1 MRKILLPILLG
12 TASTVAIADDHLYG
26 GFEAGLTS
34 SSDTEINRTV
44 TGLDLEDDKK
54 MGGMLG
60 LYFGKAMGRWRVEGE
75 MAVRKNSIDGID
87 VDNGGG
93 IGLPLGERPAA
104 GNQKSTSL
112 MANAWYQLA
121 GNEDWKLFA
130 GLGLGVANID
140 VNNFRNGPNR
150 TIIHDSGWTTA
161 GQGMVQLIREFDG
174 GMELGLGA
182 RHFRT
187 FDNTMNS
194 EDGNVGYAVR
204 NNEVFVRLGWK
215 FGGDEPKRVEPTP
228 APVARPTPKPE
239 PVVTPQVKEEPKPEP
254 KPAPLPGPFM
264 VFFDFDKSDIT
275 PDAARIIREAAKAF
289 KDQKTVRLMA
299 TGHTDTA
306 GTQEYNMRLAKRRAE
321 AVKAALIA
329 EGVDAGN
336 IMTDAKGESDLLV
349 STGDGVR
356 EPQNR
361 RSEIVLKRR

>member
-1 MRKILLPILLG
+1 MRKILLPLLLG
-12 TASTVAIADDHLYG
+12 TASTMAMADDHLYG

-34 SSDTEINRTV
+34 SRDTEMERTV

-54 MGGMLG
+54 LGGMLG

-75 MAVRKNSIDGID
+75 MAVRKNRIEGID

-93 IGLPLGERPAA
+93 LALPLGESKAA
-104 GNQKSTSL
+104 GNQKSTAL

-140 VNNFRNGPNR
+140 VNNFRTGSKVIGN
-150 TIIHDSGWTTA
+150 DSGWSTA
-161 GQGMVQLIREFDG
+161 GQGMIQLIREFEG
-174 GMELGLGA
+174 GMELGVGA

-204 NNEVFVRLGWK
+204 NNELFVRLGWK
-215 FGGDEPKRVEPTP
+215 FGGEEPKAAPAPAP
-228 APVARPTPKPE
+228 APVATPKPA
-239 PVVTPQVKEEPKPEP
+239 PVVTPVVKEEPKPEP
-254 KPAPLPGPFM
+254 KPAVLPGPFI
-264 VFFDFDKSDIT
+264 VFFDFDKADIT
-275 PDAARIIREAAKAF
+275 ADAARIIREAAKAF
-289 KDQKTVRLMA
+289 KEQKVVRLA
-299 TGHTDTA
+299 TTGHTDTV
-306 GTQEYNMRLAKRRAE
+306 GTEAYNMRLAQRRAE

-329 EGVDAGN
+329 EGVNADN
-336 IMTDAKGESDLLV
+336 IMTDAKGESNLLV

-361 RSEIVLKRR
+361 RAEIVLKR